1 MYPSQGVVHNF
12 ELDVIFSWLT
22 LLHSI
27 QYIFIAT
34 DAFHVKLRIYSR
46 ACKIKNILS
55 KNLLKLQFVF
65 VLQRNE
71 IKTFHMY
78 RL

>member
-1 MYPSQGVVHNF
+1 MVN
-12 ELDVIFSWLT
+12 
-22 LLHSI
+22 
-27 QYIFIAT
+27 FIAFYIYLLLPMSSMLSYVSI
-34 DAFHVKLRIYSR
+34 AGLLKL
-46 ACKIKNILS
+46 KKNILS
-55 KNLLKLQFVF
+55 KKLLKMQFVF

>member
-1 MYPSQGVVHNF
+1 MSSMLSYVSIAG
-12 ELDVIFSWLT
+12 
-22 LLHSI
+22 LL
-27 QYIFIAT
+27 
-34 DAFHVKLRIYSR
+34 KL
-46 ACKIKNILS
+46 KKNILS
-55 KNLLKLQFVF
+55 KKLLKMQFVF

>member
-1 MYPSQGVVHNF
+1 MVN
-12 ELDVIFSWLT
+12 
-22 LLHSI
+22 
-27 QYIFIAT
+27 FIA
-34 DAFHVKLRIYSR
+34 FYIYLLLPMSSMLSYVSI
-46 ACKIKNILS
+46 AGLLKSKKNILS
-55 KNLLKLQFVF
+55 KNLLKMQFVF

>member
-1 MYPSQGVVHNF
+1 MYPNQGVVHNF

-34 DAFHVKLRIYSR
+34 DALSYVSIAGLVKL
-46 ACKIKNILS
+46 KNILS

-71 IKTFHMY
+71 INTCHMY